1 MKNFKI
7 ILICLFCLLSFTACS
22 NKTNDDTSTSEDTV
36 TNETATPVT
45 TDMPSESAD
54 SEEATVVYEGI
65 FLDNQEILDLFAKV
79 RGEEAPY
86 ETVTKEFHVT
96 TEFMPSEAHSK
107 WYGEKITVHITK
119 YKSAEIKMDDGNMTA
134 NEGFKAE
141 VTSDNEKLNE
151 YLKSLNKNFHITGS
165 YKDGAKYTDQ
175 IDFSDGTVLD
185 ETVEGTFGG
194 FYSDGT
200 YRFE

>member
-7 ILICLFCLLSFTACS
+7 ILICLFCLLSFTACG
-22 NKTNDDTSTSEDTV
+22 NKTNDDTIA
-36 TNETATPVT
+36 NETATPEVT
-45 TDMPSESAD
+45 ITPSESAD
-54 SEEATVVYEGI
+54 AEATVVYEGV

-79 RGEEAPY
+79 RGEQAPY

-96 TEFMPSEAHSK
+96 SEFMPSEAHEK
-107 WYGEKITVHITK
+107 WYGEKISVHITK
-119 YKSAEIKMDDGNMTA
+119 YKAAEVKMDDGNITE

-141 VTSDNEKLNE
+141 LSSDNEELNE

-165 YKDGAKYTDQ
+165 YKDAAKYTDQ
-175 IDFSDGTVLD
+175 IDFSDGEDLD

-194 FYSDGT
+194 FYSDGS